1 MKNME
6 KTGPNQLYEER
17 QRTLTNDNPFF
28 DAAGR
33 RYNES
38 IVAEKEEKKWNEIL
52 KFMEKHPR
60 VLLKM
65 IPN

>member
-1 MKNME
+1 
-6 KTGPNQLYEER
+6 
-17 QRTLTNDNPFF
+17 LTNDNPFF